1 MERFDFKN
9 VEAKWRE
16 KWEQDKTYQPDMQ
29 RPTNPFYNL
38 MMFPY
43 PSAEGMHMGNMRT
56 FAGIDAYGRF
66 KRLQG
71 YDVFQP
77 IGLDG
82 FGIHAENYA
91 IKIGKH
97 PAEQAKVTEKHF
109 YDQFRLIGN
118 GFPWDHAL
126 ETYDPSYYRWTQWL
140 FIQMFK
146 NGLAERKESTVNWCP
161 SCQTVLA
168 DEQVINGRC
177 ERCNSE
183 TTQKK
188 TEQWFFKITEY
199 AERLLQNVETID
211 WPEKIKTAQ
220 RNWIG
225 RSEGVEVAFSLQ
237 SLASSIQIFTTRIDT
252 IFGATFI
259 VMAPDHP
266 LFETVDISPEAKE
279 YIKEALKKTEQAR
292 KIAEKEKTGADTGLR
307 VIHPFTGQELPVWV
321 ADFVLMGYG
330 TGAIMGVPAH
340 DERDYEFAKKYHLP
354 IRQVVHRP
362 DEVVSSYLMGAEE
375 ISDADLEALGITI
388 TEDTGPPD
396 GEAGSSRKL
405 QIPVASL
412 KDYEALISQKMTPG
426 FWNEYIGEETVFMFK
441 DKDGAVERIVLTPDT
456 ERKIH
461 ALSEEYIEKGW
472 TQHVSVWGWL
482 ADNDYYTD
490 RIVHNEYGVLINS
503 GEYSGLSSEE
513 AMQKIVEDLGDAASI
528 ETNYHLRDWLISRQR
543 YWGPPIPMVYCTD
556 CGWQP
561 VPEDQ
566 LPVEL
571 PHIDDYKPTGDG
583 RSPLEK
589 APEEWLYTNCPVCSS
604 RAKRETDVSDTF
616 LDSSWYFLAY
626 PNIPTDEWQ
635 NGPTPFNSAMTN
647 TWLPVNAYIGG
658 AEHAVL
664 HLLYARFV
672 TMVLHDWGFLDFS
685 HTGEPF
691 PYLIANGLMLKEG
704 VKMSKSKGNI
714 IVPDEYVERF
724 GADAVRLYLAFTG
737 PFESDGD
744 FRDTG
749 MESMARFVQRIW
761 DMYGSGEKVGVT
773 STPRVLSELHRGIK
787 KVAEDIDRFKYN
799 TAVSTY
805 MEIMNAWKEDG
816 EALSKSDAA
825 AFLQI
830 ISPFAPFI
838 TEELWGVLGN
848 EGSIHHS
855 RWPVYDAALVIS
867 DMVTVVV
874 QVNGR
879 VRARY
884 ELEKGTEPWHKDAL
898 LDMITQ
904 DPALTTYLEGKAIK
918 DAIYIPDTLI
928 NLVVA

>member
-1 MERFDFKN
+1 MRQYDFKQ

-16 KWEQDKTYQPDMQ
+16 KWERENTYQPDMANPQ
-29 RPTNPFYNL
+29 KPFYNL

-71 YDVFQP
+71 YEVFQP

-91 IKIGKH
+91 IKVGEH
-97 PAEQAKVTEKHF
+97 PSEQAKVTEKRF
-109 YDQFRLIGN
+109 YDQFKLIGN
-118 GFPWDHAL
+118 GFPWDYAL
-126 ETYDPSYYRWTQWL
+126 ETYDPAYYRWTQWL

-161 SCQTVLA
+161 SCKTVLA

-177 ERCNSE
+177 ERCDTE

-225 RSEGVEVAFSLQ
+225 RSDGANVKFKMQNGEKE
-237 SLASSIQIFTTRIDT
+237 IEIFTTRIDT
-252 IFGATFI
+252 IYGVTFI

-266 LFETVDISPEAKE
+266 LLDTLEISKEAQT
-279 YIKEALKKTEQAR
+279 YRQEALKKTEQAR
-292 KIAEKEKTGADTGLR
+292 KIAEREKTGAFTGLYA
-307 VIHPFTGQELPVWV
+307 IHPLTQEKIPIWV

-340 DERDYEFAKKYHLP
+340 DERDYEFAKKYHLS

-362 DEVVSSYLMGAEE
+362 EEVVYSYLMGAEE
-375 ISDADLEALGITI
+375 INDGDLENLKIKIIETTEEGNRKICVPVSSLHGYEQLI
-388 TEDTGPPD
+388 TE
-396 GEAGSSRKL
+396 KL
-405 QIPVASL
+405 
-412 KDYEALISQKMTPG
+412 TPG

-441 DKDGAVERIVLTPDT
+441 DKNGGVQRIVLTPQT
-456 ERKIH
+456 EAQIH
-461 ALSEEYIEKGW
+461 ALSEEFIEKGW

-482 ADNDYYTD
+482 AEEGFYKPH
-490 RIVHNEYGVLINS
+490 IMHGEHGVLVHS
-503 GEYSGLSSEE
+503 GPYDGLTSEE
-513 AMQKIVEDLGDAASI
+513 AKKQIVEDLGEKAFV

-543 YWGPPIPMVYCTD
+543 YWGPPIPMVFCDT

-566 LPVEL
+566 LPIEL
-571 PHIDDYKPTGDG
+571 PYIDDYKPTGDG
-583 RSPLEK
+583 KSPLEK
-589 APEEWLYTNCPVCSS
+589 APEEWLYTSCPQCGS

-626 PNIPTDEWQ
+626 PSLPTTEWKK
-635 NGPTPFNSAMTN
+635 GPTPFDKTMTN
-647 TWLPVNAYIGG
+647 KWLPVDAYIGG

-672 TMVLHDWGFLDFS
+672 TMALHDWGFLNFS
-685 HTGEPF
+685 DTGEPF
-691 PYLIANGLMLKEG
+691 PYLVANGLLLRDG
-704 VKMSKSKGNI
+704 GKMSKSKGNV
-714 IVPDEYVERF
+714 IVPDEYVEKF

-744 FRDTG
+744 FRDAG
-749 MESMARFVQRIW
+749 MESMARFVERIW
-761 DMYGSGEKVGVT
+761 DMYVSGEKIADV
-773 STPRVLSELHRGIK
+773 STPKVLAQLHRGFK
-787 KVAEDIDRFKYN
+787 KVAEDIERFKYN
-799 TAVSTY
+799 TAVSMY
-805 MEIMNAWKEDG
+805 MEIMNAWKEEG
-816 EALSKSDAA
+816 ETLSKDDAA

-830 ISPFAPFI
+830 LAPFAPFM
-838 TEELWGVLGN
+838 TEDLWQQLGR

-855 RWPVYDAALVIS
+855 AWPAFDPALLVS
-867 DMVTVVV
+867 DTITIVV
-874 QVNGR
+874 QVNGK
-879 VRARY
+879 VRGSL
-884 ELEKGTEPWHKDAL
+884 ELEKMDEL
-898 LDMITQ
+898 YTQ
-904 DPALTTYLEGKAIK
+904 QVVEGSAKGLETIQKHLEGKDIRK
-918 DAIYIPDTLI
+918 VIYVPDKLI
-928 NLVVA
+928 NFVI